1 MADEVDALK
10 RELAR
15 VTEERDRLQ
24 NQLLHPHR
32 MEVAG
37 TLAAGLAHD
46 MNNVLAAISSIA
58 EVLLDEPREPEVR
71 NDLEQ
76 IVAQAERGAALT
88 RSLLAFSRKG
98 QYRRAIGSVDE
109 IVRNVVALLGHT
121 LPKLVIVR
129 DQLGCGAACVDGDAV
144 QLGQVLINL
153 CLNAADAMA
162 GKGTLIL
169 TSQVVELDPA
179 AAGALGVAPA
189 KYAQVAVRDDGCG
202 MDEDTRRR
210 AFEPFFTTKPQ
221 GKGTGLGLALV
232 WGVVSAHD
240 GAVAIESKLQVG
252 TTVSI
257 YLPIST
263 AAPARAPAPVQA
275 RALPTDTTI
284 LVVDDE
290 PAVRSGTT
298 RILERLGYSVLGAS
312 DGAEALRVF
321 EAHENAI
328 GLVVLDMKM
337 PVMDGAEC
345 FRRLRKQSA
354 VPVLLATGY
363 AIDEDVQKLVA
374 HGAALIEK
382 PFSASSLTV
391 EVTRVLQQNPRR
403 RRLTY

>member
-1 MADEVDALK
+1 M
-10 RELAR
+10 
-15 VTEERDRLQ
+15 
-24 NQLLHPHR
+24 
-32 MEVAG
+32 
-37 TLAAGLAHD
+37 
-46 MNNVLAAISSIA
+46 
-58 EVLLDEPREPEVR
+58 
-71 NDLEQ
+71 
-76 IVAQAERGAALT
+76 
-88 RSLLAFSRKG
+88 
-98 QYRRAIGSVDE
+98 
-109 IVRNVVALLGHT
+109 
-121 LPKLVIVR
+121 
-129 DQLGCGAACVDGDAV
+129 
-144 QLGQVLINL
+144 
-153 CLNAADAMA
+153 
-162 GKGTLIL
+162 
-169 TSQVVELDPA
+169 
-179 AAGALGVAPA
+179 APA

-263 AAPARAPAPVQA
+263 AAPARAPAPMQA